1 MLNTQRITTILAVLV
16 AAVAS
21 VTLTAADATASAIF
35 AENFNSKT
43 VGTLEGQSADTGQTW
58 GVFNLWNA
66 GVPGMHVTTVV
77 GQHGTKG
84 GGSVNGETARGSQ
97 ADFTRVTSTPTG
109 RVTIEMDIKIGD
121 SASQPLVNGPQFWV
135 LDTVS
140 GYRISGAL
148 DNSNHPGMQ
157 ANGGWLDG
165 TTTSFSSD
173 LVSGVDTDLH
183 FVGIADLINK
193 KFKWKYNSI
202 QNPSKVTPW
211 VSDTYTND
219 FYPNRISIFTNL
231 PSNRDQG
238 YDNIRIADSL
248 LPEPATVTLLGIG
261 GLAMLRRRRAA

>member
-66 GVPGMHVTTVV
+66 GVPGLDVTTVV

-84 GGSVNGETARGSQ
+84 AGSVLGETPTKGSR
-97 ADFTRVTSTPTG
+97 ADFTRVLSTPTG
-109 RVTIEMDIKIGD
+109 KVTIEIDVKVGD
-121 SASQPLVNGPQFWV
+121 SASQPFANGAQWWVSDSVNGRNLSLQ
-135 LDTVS
+135 
-140 GYRISGAL
+140 L
-148 DNSNHPGMQ
+148 DNANMPGIQ
-157 ANGGWLDG
+157 SQLGLDQ
-165 TTTSFSSD
+165 SSHSISPA
-173 LVSGVDTDLH
+173 LVAGVDTDLN
-183 FVGIADLINK
+183 FVGIVDLLDK
-193 KFKWKYNSI
+193 KFKWKYSSI
-202 QNPSKVTPW
+202 QNPNKTTSW
-211 VSDTYTND
+211 ISETYTSEW
-219 FYPNRISIFTNL
+219 YPDSIHIFTNY

-238 YDNIRIADSL
+238 FDNIRIADSL